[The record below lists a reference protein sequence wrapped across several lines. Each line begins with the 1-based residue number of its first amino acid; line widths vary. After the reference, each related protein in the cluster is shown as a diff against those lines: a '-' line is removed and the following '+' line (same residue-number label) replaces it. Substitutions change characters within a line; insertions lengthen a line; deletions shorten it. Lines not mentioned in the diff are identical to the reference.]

1 MKLPLLVL
9 TSAALLASANAYSS
23 NFNYNYLDLGYGTT
37 NYDLKY
43 SGLNESIDSADGV
56 AVKGSVA
63 ISPNF
68 NLVGAYSKGSTTH
81 TFDIGAPLAE
91 IKGKLEAERFEIG
104 VGAHRAVGPRT
115 DMFGEVKYVETD
127 YTTKS
132 VTINGADAFFFSDDD
147 QEGGGYGLDLGLRHK
162 FNSRFEGLASVGYE
176 DVDNRNQASA
186 TVGGLMN
193 INQRVA
199 VGVNLTKGE
208 EDESASAGLRINF

>member
-1 MKLPLLVL
+1 MKLPVLIL
-9 TSAALLASANAYSS
+9 TSAALIASASAYSS
-23 NFNYNYLDLGYGTT
+23 DISYSYIELGYGST

-43 SGLNESIDSADGV
+43 GGLTENIDNADGV
-56 AVKGSVA
+56 AIKGSVA

-68 NLVGAYSKGSTTH
+68 NLIGAYSKGSTTH
-81 TFDIGAPLAE
+81 SFDFGAPVID
-91 IKGKLEAERFEIG
+91 IKGKVEAERYELG
-104 VGAHRAVGPRT
+104 LGAHRAVGPRT
-115 DMFGEVKYVETD
+115 DLFGEVKYIKTD

-132 VTINGADAFFFSDDD
+132 VTIDGFDSFYFSDDD

-176 DVDNRNQASA
+176 DVDSRNQASA
-186 TVGGLMN
+186 TVGGLMH

-199 VGVNLTKGE
+199 VGVNLSKGE

>member
-43 SGLNESIDSADGV
+43 GGLNESIDSADGV

-68 NLVGAYSKGSTTH
+68 NLIGAYSKGSTTH
-81 TFDIGAPLAE
+81 TFDIGKPLD